1 MAEESGKTIT
11 EHWGW
16 FYTLHSLAK
25 DGGILRLTG
34 ETDVTKVNFVTILN
48 WLSLE
53 MDLAKE
59 EEKRNKK
66 LLNQY
71 RRK

>member
-1 MAEESGKTIT
+1 MDEGDGKSIG

-16 FYTLHSLAK
+16 FLTLFNLAK

-34 ETDVTKVNFVTILN
+34 ETDVTKVNFITMLN

-59 EEKRNKK
+59 EEKRNKE

-71 RRK
+71 KRK